1 MSFSY
6 PSNASA
12 GLRDIS
18 FDLAAGDTLAL
29 VGSTGSG
36 EQLESI
42 HRPGSLI
49 MSNSINKMTPHMVTC
64 AVAILGKST
73 ISRLLLRYY
82 DVGAG
87 VVEIDGQDVSRVTQR
102 SLRLAIGVV
111 PQV

>member
-42 HRPGSLI
+42 HRHGSLI
-49 MSNSINKMTPHMVTC
+49 MSNSINKMATC
-64 AVAILGKST
+64 VVAISGKST